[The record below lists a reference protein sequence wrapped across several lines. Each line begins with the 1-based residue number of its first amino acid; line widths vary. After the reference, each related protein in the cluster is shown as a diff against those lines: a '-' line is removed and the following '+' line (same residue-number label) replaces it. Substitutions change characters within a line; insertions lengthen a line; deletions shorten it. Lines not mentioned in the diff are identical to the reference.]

1 MATNTSA
8 SPATGTITLML
19 GLLAA
24 GLVFLILTG

>member
-1 MATNTSA
+1 MSTNTSE
-8 SPATGTITLML
+8 SPATGIITLVL